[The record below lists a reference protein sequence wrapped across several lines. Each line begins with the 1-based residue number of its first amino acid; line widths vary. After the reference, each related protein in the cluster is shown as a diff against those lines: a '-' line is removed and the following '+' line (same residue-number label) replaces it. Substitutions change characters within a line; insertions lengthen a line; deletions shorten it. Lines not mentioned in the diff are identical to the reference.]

1 MNALLPHMPTVREA
15 FEKTHK
21 ERCCERI
28 KRYSDNELEP
38 DYLCIVYE
46 A

>member
-1 MNALLPHMPTVREA
+1 MPTVREA

-38 DYLCIVYE
+38 DIREQVRQQVVKIDQP
-46 A
+46 